1 MINSIIEAISV
12 ALDGEFREGYEI
24 HMEEIRQGLNE
35 PCFFISCLNPTSRRF
50 LKGRYFRV
58 SQFCIQYFP

>member
-1 MINSIIEAISV
+1 MITTIIEAISV
-12 ALDGEFREGYEI
+12 ALNAEFGDSYDI
-24 HMEEIRQGLNE
+24 HMEEIEQGLKE
-35 PCFFISCLNPTSRRF
+35 PCFFILCLNPASQQF